1 MQANDVPMKTAA
13 GHREIGQRAHKLS
26 PRSRSMLIMI
36 HGDQTVAEIS
46 HNMRSLGDTA
56 AIFSELAGL
65 GLIVAEPAD
74 VQVHAAGAGNV
85 AANDI
90 VPVQQQAK
98 QLLNES
104 AVAAL
109 GLLGSFSAFR
119 FTLKLEHCYSADD
132 LREIIPEYRRIV
144 SKAKGEEFANA
155 VIRRVNA
162 LLAHA

>member
-1 MQANDVPMKTAA
+1 MQANDIPMKTAA

-36 HGDQTVAEIS
+36 HGDQTITEIS
-46 HNMRSLGDTA
+46 HSMRSLGDTA
-56 AIFSELAGL
+56 AIFSELASL
-65 GLIVAEPAD
+65 GLIVAQPAD
-74 VQVHAAGAGNV
+74 TQLHTGASNV

-119 FTLKLEHCYSADD
+119 FTLKLEHCYSADE

-155 VIRRVNA
+155 VIRRVDA

>member
-1 MQANDVPMKTAA
+1 MQANDVPMKTTA

-36 HGDQTVAEIS
+36 HGDQTIAEIS
-46 HNMRSLGDTA
+46 HSMRSLGDTA

-74 VQVHAAGAGNV
+74 TQLHAGTGNV
-85 AANDI
+85 AANDM

-119 FTLKLEHCYSADD
+119 FTLKLEHCYSADE

-144 SKAKGEEFANA
+144 GKAKGEEFANA